1 MYFTFSFE
9 FKTVR
14 WDYELSVSAK
24 ALCYLFIILNNMWKV
39 QFLFYHRMGITVK
52 AALKKEFNFIF
63 LFTLFILAITLS
75 CFLAG
80 YLISWTY
87 LSVILFSI
95 YWHFTSDPDPSPD
108 QIHKRKDT
116 LVVIIGSGYSGLCA
130 AVRLKKE
137 RIRFILLE
145 KSSNI
150 GGTWWDNIYPGKC

>member
-1 MYFTFSFE
+1 
-9 FKTVR
+9 
-14 WDYELSVSAK
+14 
-24 ALCYLFIILNNMWKV
+24 
-39 QFLFYHRMGITVK
+39 MGITVK

-95 YWHFTSDPDPSPD
+95 YWYFTSDPDPSPD
-108 QIHKRKDT
+108 QIRKRKDT